1 MLGEKRSQSLFAPK
15 ASAEKAAATHITTGP
30 DGRKKELP
38 LYFGPDCPVSGNMG
52 QNQHEAGVGEPQPA
66 DEPLRHA
73 PADDGTGVE
82 ADPTDSVNMAED
94 LPRRSLNTESAGGY
108 RAHSLFF
115 TPENE
120 GQDFNTVLQDV
131 QEYISGKYSALITE
145 GGDEDAKAQIKRYIT
160 KYVQD
165 RRIAVKGYSGDQLV
179 DALYTEMAEFGL
191 LTKYIFGTGIEEI
204 NVNSWRDIEVLYANG
219 ETVKLEEHFDSPE
232 HAVNVIRRML
242 HVSGM
247 VLDNASPAVL
257 GHLSKNIRI
266 AVLKTPLVDE
276 DVGVTASIRI
286 VNPQNMQKED
296 FVKGGTAT
304 GPMLDF
310 LAACLRYGV
319 SVCVAGATGSGK
331 TTVAGWLLTTIP
343 DNKRIFTIENGSREL
358 DLVREKDGRVCN
370 SVIHTI
376 TRESEN
382 AKQNIDQDMLL
393 DMALRYHPDIICVGE
408 MRSAEAY
415 AAQEAARTG
424 HGVLT
429 TIHSNSSQ
437 ATLIGPQDTEDGSE
451 VCTLP
456 GGEEVN
462 FYQVI
467 PLYEDELDYKL
478 EHDTDALLNK
488 MRGISFV
495 VNPTRQDAITRGT
508 LSNDDFDGEMDD
520 ASYHIESIE
529 EKELPID
536 PINAYNH
543 MAIYLRWCMEHDLMG
558 EDFLKEYSEVAKQV
572 KADPAS
578 VDLREFI
585 RDELDGCLFSVLFN
599 HQGRAFAGYYYGEG
613 DSPYYPADVDD
624 NALCFFGPERYHSDE
639 FQDEA
644 YLFIPFDEDYYQA
657 MAEVIE
663 ERFANWQGQDFDED
677 TLEPSEVAQA
687 IMEYLDCECTYFPS
701 MADDDPIMSA
711 YSYAQRLGVREG
723 FVPVLI
729 QADDETLLEC
739 LVMNAD
745 PKNDVDIYEFDLKA
759 VTEYRK
765 KMLSTPV
772 KDGKTVLEELTG
784 QRKEEAED
792 DDMDWDEEVLGEME
806 GGEPN
811 DRFSSYWDDDTEMTY
826 PLILAKIPVKN
837 PWEIFAYLPF
847 GNWND
852 CPDTPELM
860 AAAKYWFQQHGAIP
874 AAMSHDELEFELP
887 TPISKERAM
896 EVAVEQYGFCPDL
909 DQNEDGSIGSLA
921 DVLWQSTV
929 WYFWWD

>member
-145 GGDEDAKAQIKRYIT
+145 GGSEDAKAQIKRYIT

-437 ATLIGPQDTEDGSE
+437 ATWRRM
-451 VCTLP
+451 VTLCKRKH
-456 GGEEVN
+456 E
-462 FYQVI
+462 
-467 PLYEDELDYKL
+467 
-478 EHDTDALLNK
+478 
-488 MRGISFV
+488 
-495 VNPTRQDAITRGT
+495 
-508 LSNDDFDGEMDD
+508 
-520 ASYHIESIE
+520 
-529 EKELPID
+529 
-536 PINAYNH
+536 
-543 MAIYLRWCMEHDLMG
+543 
-558 EDFLKEYSEVAKQV
+558 
-572 KADPAS
+572 
-578 VDLREFI
+578 
-585 RDELDGCLFSVLFN
+585 
-599 HQGRAFAGYYYGEG
+599 
-613 DSPYYPADVDD
+613 
-624 NALCFFGPERYHSDE
+624 
-639 FQDEA
+639 
-644 YLFIPFDEDYYQA
+644 
-657 MAEVIE
+657 
-663 ERFANWQGQDFDED
+663 
-677 TLEPSEVAQA
+677 
-687 IMEYLDCECTYFPS
+687 
-701 MADDDPIMSA
+701 MADD
-711 YSYAQRLGVREG
+711 
-723 FVPVLI
+723 
-729 QADDETLLEC
+729 TL
-739 LVMNAD
+739 M
-745 PKNDVDIYEFDLKA
+745 DL
-759 VTEYRK
+759 VTEAFPIVVFAKQLEDKSRK
-765 KMLSTPV
+765 IMEIMECEILPTGERRYNTLYHFKIEQNQLV
-772 KDGKTVLEELTG
+772 DGKYRIKG
-784 QRKEEAED
+784 RHEAVNPISESLQKRFID
-792 DDMDWDEEVLGEME
+792 NGMPQEVLTQLVGKKPAPTKSKSGSSPAQAGQAKSAPKPRITQSKPPAKSETRKE
-806 GGEPN
+806 GGE
-811 DRFSSYWDDDTEMTY
+811 S
-826 PLILAKIPVKN
+826 V
-837 PWEIFAYLPF
+837 
-847 GNWND
+847 
-852 CPDTPELM
+852 
-860 AAAKYWFQQHGAIP
+860 
-874 AAMSHDELEFELP
+874 
-887 TPISKERAM
+887 
-896 EVAVEQYGFCPDL
+896 
-909 DQNEDGSIGSLA
+909 
-921 DVLWQSTV
+921 
-929 WYFWWD
+929 